1 MLYVVGS
8 RVRLS
13 KTGDTGVV
21 IERLLNGMV
30 KVRLDEDGF
39 EIPVFEDDLARDD
52 SVAGNVVKA
61 KVIQKPETD
70 QPGLPKENTAK
81 TQYAILKPTGLLLAF
96 VPNQNAEGQVTS
108 YDLHLIN
115 DTSYE
120 AVASFGIYF
129 NEDRPIK
136 WDGKVPGPSEV
147 KIGNMSFDA
156 LNQSPE
162 VELTQK
168 WITTEGDTESKTFS
182 LRIKPKSFFKHVRM
196 APLLNVN
203 AHLFKLVDKPD
214 FDQKKQEEDLSEYT
228 LQHARPGWSYNEE
241 LHEWVEVVDSKKLA
255 GFQHAIDLHIEKLR
269 PGAGKMSNS
278 EILRIQLSAFEKYME
293 EAISLGVER
302 VFIIHGVGKGKLR
315 DEIATRLFQM
325 AEVKSFKNEYHPK
338 YGWGAT
344 EVIF

>member
-8 RVRLS
+8 RVRLT

-21 IERLLNGMV
+21 IERMLNGMV

-39 EIPVFEDDLARDD
+39 EIPVFEDDLERDD
-52 SVAGNVVKA
+52 AVASAIVKA
-61 KVIQKPETD
+61 RVIQKED
-70 QPGLPKENTAK
+70 KSQPDLPKENTAQ
-81 TQYAILKPTGLLLAF
+81 TQYAIINPTGLLLAF
-96 VPNQNAEGQVTS
+96 VPHQNAGGQVLS

-120 AVASFGIYF
+120 AVAGFGIYF
-129 NEDRPIK
+129 NEDPPLK
-136 WDGKVPGPSEV
+136 WDGKVPGPGEV
-147 KIGNMSFDA
+147 KIGSMPFDA

-168 WITTEGDTESKTFS
+168 WITTEGDTESKTFT
-182 LRIKPKSFFKHVRM
+182 LRIKPKSFFRHVRM

-203 AHLFKLVDKPD
+203 AHLFKLVDKPA
-214 FDQKKQEEDLSEYT
+214 FDEKEKSEDLGEYT
-228 LQHARPGWSYNEE
+228 RQHARQGWNYDEE
-241 LHEWVEVVDSKKLA
+241 LHKWVEVADSKKLA
-255 GFQHAIDLHIEKLR
+255 GFQHQIDLHIEKLR
-269 PGAGKMSNS
+269 PGAPKMSNP
-278 EILRIQLSAFEKYME
+278 EILRIQLAAFEKYLE

-302 VFIIHGVGKGKLR
+302 VFIIHGIGKGKLR

-325 AEVKSFKNEYHPK
+325 PEVKSFKNEYHPR

>member
-8 RVRLS
+8 RVRLT

-30 KVRLDEDGF
+30 KIRLDDSDL
-39 EIPVFEDDLARDD
+39 EIPVFEDDLVRDD
-52 SVAGNVVKA
+52 AATSSKVKA
-61 KVIQKPETD
+61 KVIQKADEGKVD
-70 QPGLPKENTAK
+70 LPKENTAQ
-81 TQYAILKPTGLLLAF
+81 TQYNILNPTGLLLAF
-96 VPNQNAEGQVTS
+96 IPNLTHDGQVVS

-129 NEDRPIK
+129 NEDRPVK
-136 WDGKVPGPSEV
+136 WDGKVPGPSEI

-156 LNQSPE
+156 LNQAPE

-168 WITTEGDTESKTFS
+168 WITTEGDTESKTLN

-214 FDQKKQEEDLSEYT
+214 FDKKAKTEDLSEYT
-228 LQHARPGWSYNEE
+228 RQHARQGWSYDEE
-241 LHEWVEVVDSKKLA
+241 LHQWLEIADSKKLA
-255 GFQHAIDLHIEKLR
+255 GFQNYIDLHIEKLR
-269 PGAGKMSNS
+269 PDAAKMSNS
-278 EILRIQLSAFEKYME
+278 EILRIQLNAFEKYME
-293 EAISLGVER
+293 EAISLGVEQ

-325 AEVKSFKNEYHPK
+325 PEVKSFKNEYHPK

-344 EVIF
+344 EVLF